1 MAEQNLFAE
10 TVLDDVSY
18 GLKNLGFDENSA
30 IKKSKEMLLRLNF
43 PEKLFSVSPNCLS
56 GGQKR
61 VVAIA
66 GILVMEPEILLLDE
80 SDAGMDYKF
89 CNAITETVSLMQKTN
104 GMCCVIATNSKQ
116 NKESKVVA

>member
-18 GLKNLGFDENSA
+18 GLKNLGFDENFA

-80 SDAGMDYKF
+80 SDAGLDYKF
-89 CNAITETVSLMQKTN
+89 VNAITETVSFMQKTN

-116 NKESKVVA
+116 NKKSKVVA